1 MNTTLDLNRSANYLK
16 IRFGEKIYTV
26 KTNLECPI
34 AKEGRITDAQLETLM
49 YMEAVQVLKKLDG
62 YNEKSKYSVTLFDV
76 KNEVEVQMKDNT
88 APIGELYVSKKKK
101 AHDNLDCHIPMDF
114 CTQTEDV
121 ICKYIIRHERLS
133 LYKH

>member
-1 MNTTLDLNRSANYLK
+1 MKTALDSNRSANYLE
-16 IRFGEKIYTV
+16 IRFREKIYTV

-49 YMEAVQVLKKLDG
+49 CMEAVQVLKKLDG

-101 AHDNLDCHIPMDF
+101 
-114 CTQTEDV
+114 V
-121 ICKYIIRHERLS
+121 
-133 LYKH
+133 